1 MIPASH
7 MLAFALLS
15 FALII
20 VPGPRVLFIISR
32 SLMLGRTAGVGTALA
47 GQIGVYVQV
56 AAVAFGVGAVVERS
70 VAVFTLLKLAGA
82 AYLVY
87 LGVHAIRDRRSL
99 AAAVGTPA
107 EPRTISRILRD
118 GFFVGLTNPKAIVF
132 FVAVLPQFV
141 DRSSGHVPVQ
151 MLQLGAIFMA
161 IAVVCDSGWAL
172 VAGTA
177 RAWLAPSPRR
187 VEIIGGRA
195 RRGRSRSGG
204 RPGRSGTDSVFTM
217 RERGATRG

>member
-1 MIPASH
+1 MPPAGH
-7 MLAFALLS
+7 LLAFALIS
-15 FALII
+15 FVLIV
-20 VPGPRVLFIISR
+20 VPGPNVLFVISR
-32 SLMLGRTAGVGTALA
+32 SLMLGRSAGVSSAVG
-47 GQIGVYVQV
+47 GQIGVYTQV
-56 AAVAFGVGAVVERS
+56 MAVALGVGAVVERS

-87 LGVHAIRDRRSL
+87 LGVQALRHRRSL
-99 AAAVGTPA
+99 AAALGTPA

-177 RAWLAPSPRR
+177 RAWLARSPRR
-187 VEIIGGRA
+187 MEIIGGTSGLVLIGIGA
-195 RRGRSRSGG
+195 SLAVSGRS
-204 RPGRSGTDSVFTM
+204 D
-217 RERGATRG
+217 

>member
-1 MIPASH
+1 MIPADH
-7 MLAFALLS
+7 LLAFALIA

-20 VPGPRVLFIISR
+20 VPGPNVLFIISR
-32 SLMLGRTAGVGTALA
+32 SLMLGRTAGVGTALG

-56 AAVAFGVGAVVERS
+56 AAVAFGVGAIVERS

-82 AYLVY
+82 AYLAY
-87 LGVHAIRDRRSL
+87 LGVPAIRHRRSL
-99 AAAVGTPA
+99 AASLGTPA

-177 RAWLAPSPRR
+177 RAWLARSPRR
-187 VEIIGGRA
+187 VEIICGAHGPGAFAQSGQPAPALSA
-195 RRGRSRSGG
+195 RVIRW
-204 RPGRSGTDSVFTM
+204 
-217 RERGATRG
+217 GATGH